1 MDVEWPLQTMDED
14 KEKEVKEELHI
25 VKKILKKVDKNM

>member
-1 MDVEWPLQTMDED
+1 MDED